1 MRPGQMRRETQCL
14 DYSLAAKRSFGQCQP
29 FEIHRIPVEFSGMT
43 IRYTCTGCD
52 SVLKI
57 RDEKAGTKGKCP
69 KCKHEFL
76 IPDSDGQENEGTE
89 GLNRAPDTTNESV
102 DMPIDLT
109 PEVPDSAEFDP
120 SDVLGTT
127 PSSTRSA
134 ATSAASASQD
144 RKPSIA
150 ELMKDFEA
158 TKKKEKKS
166 TPEISRPVAA
176 TAAAAAAHTSGS
188 AADAISRSYQQKRD
202 SAAAPSVRPQDAKAA
217 EERAMLVDFLKTRA
231 IPAAALL
238 FVAGYAYFWWLNYE
252 PYTGLP
258 LYSVVGEVLQNGTPA
273 EGFHVEFGPIS
284 TGPNDLRSIASSITD
299 KEGKFELV
307 YIPPHKGAPAGDYD
321 VSLLNRDGNPVM
333 PSEGPLKFTVKE
345 DGPNEFKIA
354 L

>member
-29 FEIHRIPVEFSGMT
+29 IEIHRIPVEFSGMT

-57 RDEKAGTKGKCP
+57 KDEKAGTKGKCP

-76 IPDSDGQENEGTE
+76 IPDSAGQDNEGTE
-89 GLNRAPDTTNESV
+89 GSNRALDTTNDSV
-102 DMPIDLT
+102 DMPLDLT
-109 PEVPDSAEFDP
+109 PEVQDSAEFDP

-127 PSSTRSA
+127 PSQTRTA
-134 ATSAASASQD
+134 ATFAAAAPQD

-158 TKKKEKKS
+158 TKKKDKKS
-166 TPEISRPVAA
+166 TPELSRPVAA
-176 TAAAAAAHTSGS
+176 TASAAAAHTAGS

-238 FVAGYAYFWWLNYE
+238 FVVGYAYFSWLNYE

-258 LYSVVGEVLQNGTPA
+258 LYSVVGEVLQNGRPA
-273 EGFHVEFGPIS
+273 EGFRVEFGPIS
-284 TGPNDLRSIASSITD
+284 TGPTDLRSIASSITD
-299 KEGKFELV
+299 KEGKFELI
-307 YIPPHKGAPAGDYD
+307 YTSPFKGAPAGDYD

-345 DGPNEFKIA
+345 DAPNEFKIA